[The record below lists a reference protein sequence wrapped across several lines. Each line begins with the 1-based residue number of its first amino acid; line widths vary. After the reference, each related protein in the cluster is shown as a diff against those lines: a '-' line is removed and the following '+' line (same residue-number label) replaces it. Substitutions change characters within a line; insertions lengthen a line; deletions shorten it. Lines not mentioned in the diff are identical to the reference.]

1 MTLKQIAKAIAENC
15 EAVHNDKIEWEIFDK
30 RNKELWAM
38 AHRNEPCIIGSN
50 AARRQSV
57 VMDEL
62 KRLRAIR

>member
-15 EAVHNDKIEWEIFDK
+15 EAIHRDEIDWETFDK
-30 RNKELWAM
+30 HNKELWRM

-62 KRLRAIR
+62 KHLKAIR